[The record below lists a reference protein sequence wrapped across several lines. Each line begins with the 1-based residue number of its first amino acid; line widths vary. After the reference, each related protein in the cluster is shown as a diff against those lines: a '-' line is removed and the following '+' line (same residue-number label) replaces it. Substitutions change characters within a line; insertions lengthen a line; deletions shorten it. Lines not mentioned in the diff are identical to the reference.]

1 MEQNGLAL
9 QPIQDEELKRT
20 QLETM
25 KRRAAAL
32 LAFAAVVYVVARVFE
47 ARHPWV
53 GYVRATAEASMVG
66 GLADWFA
73 VTALFR
79 YPMGLKIPHTAI
91 IPNRKER
98 IGRSLGNFVQNNFLS
113 RPVITQKLRSV
124 NVARKLAAW
133 LAEPEHAGVVAK
145 HVAAGATGV
154 VQVLR
159 DDEVQELIEQSLVTK
174 VRSTQVAPV
183 LGNVLTLVTTGNR
196 HQELFDSAIRL
207 VARLVDEN
215 RDALRERISR
225 EMPWWVPTPID
236 DKIYQKVINGIDSTL
251 HEVSVDPDH
260 PLRGRFNEAF
270 HEFVEKLRTSPEMIA
285 KGEHLKEDLLRH
297 PAVRGYSA
305 GLWADAKA
313 WLLRHGT
320 DPDSQFRKR
329 IEHAVTQFGVSL
341 QHDDELL
348 EKVDGWVE
356 SAVLYVVE
364 EYRQEVADLIAT
376 TVAAW
381 DPDDTTRKIELQI
394 GKDLQFIRINGTLV
408 GGLAGLVIYTISQ
421 FLR

>member
-1 MEQNGLAL
+1 MEQTAVAL
-9 QPIQDEELKRT
+9 QPLKDEELKRQ

-25 KRRAAAL
+25 KFRAVMLL
-32 LAFAAVVYVVARVFE
+32 LAAAVVYVAARLLE
-47 ARHPWV
+47 ARYPWL

-91 IPNRKER
+91 IPNRKEK

-113 RPVITQKLRSV
+113 RPVITQKLASV
-124 NVARKLAAW
+124 GVARKLAAW
-133 LAEPEHAGVVAK
+133 LANPEHAGIVAK
-145 HVAAGATGV
+145 HAAAGVTGV

-159 DDEVQELIEQSLVTK
+159 DDEVQELIEHSLVTK
-174 VRSTQVAPV
+174 VRNTAVAP
-183 LGNVLTLVTTGNR
+183 LMGNVLGLVTTGNR
-196 HQELFDSAIRL
+196 HQELFDSALRL
-207 VARLVDEN
+207 VSRLVDEN
-215 RDALRERISR
+215 RDALRDRISR

-236 DKIYQKVINGIDSTL
+236 EKIYQRIVNGIDATL
-251 HEVSVDPDH
+251 GEVSVDPEH
-260 PLRGRFNEAF
+260 PMRARFNDAV
-270 HEFVEKLRTSPEMIA
+270 HEFVEKLQTSPEMIA
-285 KGEHLKEDLLRH
+285 KGESLKEDLLRH
-297 PAVRGYSA
+297 PAVRAYSA
-305 GLWADAKA
+305 GLWGDAKA

-320 DPDSQFRKR
+320 DPDSAFRQR
-329 IEHAVTQFGVSL
+329 IGHAVTRFGESL
-341 QHDDELL
+341 QEDQELL

-364 EYRQEVADLIAT
+364 EYRHEIADLIAT

-381 DPDDTTRKIELQI
+381 DPEDTTRKIELQI